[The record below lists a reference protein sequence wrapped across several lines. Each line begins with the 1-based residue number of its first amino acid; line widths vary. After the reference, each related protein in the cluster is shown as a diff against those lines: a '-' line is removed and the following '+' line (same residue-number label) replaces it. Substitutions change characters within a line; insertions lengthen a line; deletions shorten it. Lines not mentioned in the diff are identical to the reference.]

1 MKDYKLIINTNS
13 KKYPIYIGYNILKS
27 SKRIFKKNN
36 IKIKKCLIV
45 VDKNVPK
52 KNLSVLKKNIIS
64 SKILFHSFNAN
75 EKNKNLEYV
84 NSILK
89 ILFINNFNRDDYI
102 IALGG
107 GITGDVVGFA
117 ASIFKRGM
125 KFINIPTTLL
135 SQVDSSIGGKTG
147 VNNIYGKNL
156 VGSFYQPEIVIS
168 DVKILNSLNKR
179 EIVCGYGEILKHSII
194 SKETNF
200 NYLNKNK
207 FKILNLKSPFLE
219 KAIYDSC
226 KIKKNIVER
235 DEKEKNLRKVLNLG
249 HTFGHAYE
257 ASNGYSRNLNHG
269 EAVILGIISSAK
281 FSLINQVLPEK
292 IYKKIVSHIK
302 ELNLSVNLK
311 RYFKKKN
318 LNLIL
323 KYMKSDKKNNND
335 NINIILIKNFGKIV
349 LNKRFNDSKIKSFLR
364 MELNN

>member
-13 KKYPIYIGYNILKS
+13 KKYPIYIGYNILKI
-27 SKRIFKKNN
+27 SKRIFKQNN
-36 IKIKKCLIV
+36 IQIKKCLIV
-45 VDKNVPK
+45 VDKNVPN

-64 SKILFHSFNAN
+64 SKIIFHTFNAN
-75 EKNKNLEYV
+75 EKNKSLEYV

-89 ILFINNFNRDDYI
+89 ILFMNNFNREDYI

-107 GITGDVVGFA
+107 GITGDVVGFT

-226 KIKKNIVER
+226 KIKKSVVER
-235 DEKEKNLRKVLNLG
+235 DEKEKNLRKILNLG
-249 HTFGHAYE
+249 HTFAHAYE
-257 ASNGYSRNLNHG
+257 ATSNYSKKLNHG

-281 FSLINQVLPEK
+281 FSYTNRLLKKKDYEK
-292 IYKKIVSHIK
+292 IFNHIK
-302 ELNLSVNLK
+302 KLNFPLNLNN
-311 RYFKKKN
+311 YFKKKDV
-318 LNLIL
+318 NLII
-323 KYMKSDKKNNND
+323 KYMKSDKKT
-335 NINIILIKNFGKIV
+335 
-349 LNKRFNDSKIKSFLR
+349 FLQK
-364 MELNN
+364 